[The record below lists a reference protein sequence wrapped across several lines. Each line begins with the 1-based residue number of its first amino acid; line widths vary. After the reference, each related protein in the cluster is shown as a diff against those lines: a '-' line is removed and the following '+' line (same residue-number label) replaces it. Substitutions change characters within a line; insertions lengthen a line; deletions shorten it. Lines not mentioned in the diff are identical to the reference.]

1 MILFPAIDIRHGKC
15 VRLLHGDPTAETV
28 YADDPAEVAAS
39 FETAGAEW
47 LHVVNLDGAFG
58 ETEDTRT
65 ADAIQAIIDRVEIPV
80 QLGGG
85 IRSITDIEK
94 ALEMGVT
101 RVILGTMAVERIR
114 QMPDILARF
123 GAKQIV
129 IGVDTRGDKVA
140 THGWQKTSNLDAI
153 NFGKEMRAMG
163 VTHIVHTDISRDGAL
178 SGINL
183 HASLA
188 LADATSLRVIVSG
201 GVAGLNDV
209 RWANAAGGKIEGLI
223 IGRALYDGTFTLP
236 DALAV
241 LNE

>member
-15 VRLLHGDPTAETV
+15 VRLLHGDPTSETI

-39 FETAGAEW
+39 FEMAGAEW
-47 LHVVNLDGAFG
+47 LHVVNLDGAFDDA
-58 ETEDTRT
+58 ENTDTT
-65 ADAIQAIIDRVEIPV
+65 DAIQAIIDRVEIPV

-85 IRSITDIEK
+85 LRTITDIEK

-101 RVILGTMAVERIR
+101 RVVLGTMAVERIR

-123 GAKQIV
+123 GATQIV

-140 THGWQKTSNLDAI
+140 THGWQKTSDMNAI
-153 NFGKEMRAMG
+153 DFGKEMRSMG
-163 VTHIVHTDISRDGAL
+163 VTRIVHTDISRDGAL
-178 SGINL
+178 TGINL
-183 HASLA
+183 HSSLA
-188 LADATSLRVIVSG
+188 LAEATGLRVIVSG

-209 RWANAAGGKIEGLI
+209 RWANSASGKIDGLI
-223 IGRALYDGTFTLP
+223 VGRALYDGTFTLS

-241 LNE
+241 LDE